1 MVGRRGKRG
10 AAAHPPATSTRSTR
24 RASDAIQSF
33 VPVPPV
39 SRGRGGRGGRGGPRN
54 ARNAASNAASSQ
66 SAPSQQSGVRPSLI
80 LKLRVRPPMST
91 ASSAS
96 EESQPARPSQDNTDP
111 AARKAIEPAQAN
123 DAEHPLTPRRRR
135 SKRALA
141 VPQSSRTTRSA
152 ARHQSPEEMEAP
164 HPSSP
169 TNQSAVD
176 HDEMD
181 ESEAFEPLPTS
192 THITKSSHTPDPS
205 NDHGHLIDPHQT
217 EDEHSAP
224 ATSPEEAS
232 GESTSAVQPKASIS
246 PRASRKRKTVELK
259 EEPEINKDPK
269 PAPVYKRLKLK
280 HDAKPT
286 PQELATEKATEDV
299 QAQPQP
305 QTQTPDITTADEDAV
320 MTDVDADAEGIE
332 AATGPA
338 KRGRGSR
345 GGFRGRTRG
354 RGRGR
359 GGRGGNTA
367 PARAAAARARGQ
379 RRGRATRTAPAAR
392 RGGKK
397 VEDEIWE
404 ADSKRRSPSPN
415 PQTKQIKER
424 QDKLAFMFKKV
435 GSAQQLALGAMADQN
450 MSNLAKDK
458 HAHEDC
464 PEWAVV
470 KSELDEELAKHL
482 ATLSAKHKLKTDT
495 ENRLFQAEVEALN
508 MSTNAMIKNVQDE
521 MFHAVRGK
529 VIELMMGQR
538 AAEDDEHTETD
549 GSTAGSEEP
558 QYLFAT
564 GKPGAR
570 EVVRGFDAEAVRQPD
585 GAEAYDRA
593 FKTWEDFV
601 KKVRM
606 ENDVKP
612 QLRALASGAEP
623 DVQDVVD
630 RSMQMLLE
638 AAQVAENEQPGAQ
651 PHPNKPAFLTTL
663 DGAHDEPVPH
673 ALSSLA
679 EIALAEAMQAQPLPH
694 LRGRALLPPQPSQAV
709 PPPGAGGDDRPRAYG
724 PAVVHP
730 PAPDA
735 HHAAEADPPC
745 AAPCAGAAGPTGPVR
760 NDGST
765 PAAPTTGVELH
776 STPGAEL
783 PGPGPPRTSGSN
795 VLPPWTWAPSL
806 LVLGVVPTA
815 P

>member
-24 RASDAIQSF
+24 RASDAIQSS
-33 VPVPPV
+33 VPAPPAA
-39 SRGRGGRGGRGGPRN
+39 RGRGGRGGRGGPRT
-54 ARNAASNAASSQ
+54 ARNAAAANAANSQ

-80 LKLRVRPPMST
+80 LKLRVRPVPST

-96 EESQPARPSQDNTDP
+96 DESQPAHQAQDNTDT
-111 AARKAIEPAQAN
+111 AARKAIEHAQPAQAN

-169 TNQSAVD
+169 TNQSAID

-192 THITKSSHTPDPS
+192 THITKSSHTPELTS
-205 NDHGHLIDPHQT
+205 NDHGQIDPHQT

-232 GESTSAVQPKASIS
+232 GESTSAVQPKASVS

-259 EEPEINKDPK
+259 DEPEITKDPK

-286 PQELATEKATEDV
+286 PEELAAEKADV
-299 QAQPQP
+299 QAQPQPQP
-305 QTQTPDITTADEDAV
+305 QTQTPDITTADEDVV
-320 MTDVDADAEGIE
+320 MTDVDADAYGIE
-332 AATGPA
+332 AANGPA

-345 GGFRGRTRG
+345 GGFRGRARG

-404 ADSKRRSPSPN
+404 ADSKRRSPSPV

-424 QDKLAFMFKKV
+424 QDKLAFLFKKV

-464 PEWAVV
+464 PEWAAV
-470 KSELDEELAKHL
+470 KSELDEELGKHL
-482 ATLSAKHKLKTDT
+482 ATLGAKYKLKTET
-495 ENRLFQAEVEALN
+495 EERLYQAEVEALN

-638 AAQVAENEQPGAQ
+638 AAQVAENEQTGSQ
-651 PHPNKPAFLTTL
+651 PRTNKPAFITL

-694 LRGRALLPPQPSQAV
+694 LRSRALLPPQPSQAV
-709 PPPGAGGDDRPRAYG
+709 PPPGAGG
-724 PAVVHP
+724 
-730 PAPDA
+730 
-735 HHAAEADPPC
+735 
-745 AAPCAGAAGPTGPVR
+745 
-760 NDGST
+760 
-765 PAAPTTGVELH
+765 
-776 STPGAEL
+776 
-783 PGPGPPRTSGSN
+783 
-795 VLPPWTWAPSL
+795 
-806 LVLGVVPTA
+806 
-815 P
+815 